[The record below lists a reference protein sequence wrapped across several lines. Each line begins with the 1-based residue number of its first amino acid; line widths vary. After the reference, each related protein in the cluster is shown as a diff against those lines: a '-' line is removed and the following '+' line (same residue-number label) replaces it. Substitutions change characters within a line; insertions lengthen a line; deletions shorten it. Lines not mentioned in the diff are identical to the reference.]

1 MTPAG
6 HTLDGKF
13 VHDGKVDPTKIADV
27 PSVMRIASPVI
38 MGTLQAGSVFAER
51 YEIVALIGRGG
62 MGAVYRAR
70 HLALGKHV
78 ALKILGGRDNEA
90 RFDREAR
97 VIAKLD
103 HPSCVRVLDCGR
115 DEDTWHPYI
124 AMDLLEGP
132 TLAKL
137 LAAEGQLST
146 GRAVAI
152 AKNLLTALAHAH
164 AHGVLH
170 RDLKPENIIVTSRDG
185 APRAVL
191 IDFGL
196 AHLLDEAG
204 LTARGMCIGSPSYL
218 APERLAGD
226 QYNARA
232 DLYGVGILLYEM
244 LAGEKPFAGTSVEEI
259 LINCRERPARPLRA
273 IRKDVTRSLERVIT
287 RAMAKDPLKRFADAE
302 EMLAA
307 LDDAPVLE
315 ELAQRTSTQVRE
327 QEATTMTIA
336 DLDLRPSLLRRAW
349 SWMRFGRWRFS

>member
-1 MTPAG
+1 
-6 HTLDGKF
+6 
-13 VHDGKVDPTKIADV
+13 
-27 PSVMRIASPVI
+27 
-38 MGTLQAGSVFAER
+38 MGTLLAGTVFADR
-51 YEIVALIGRGG
+51 YEIVGLVGRGG
-62 MGAVYRAR
+62 MGTVYRAR
-70 HLALGKHV
+70 HLNLGKV
-78 ALKILGGRDNEA
+78 IALKVLDGTDHEA

-97 VIAKLD
+97 VIARLD

-115 DEDTWHPYI
+115 DDDNWRPYI

-152 AKNLLTALAHAH
+152 ARNLLTALAHAH
-164 AHGVLH
+164 GQGVLH

-196 AHLLDEAG
+196 AHVLDEAG

-218 APERLAGD
+218 SPERLAGD

-232 DLYGVGILLYEM
+232 DLYGVGVLLYEM
-244 LAGEKPFAGTSVEEI
+244 LAGEKPFTGKSVEEI
-259 LINCRERPARPLRA
+259 LIACRARPARPLRA
-273 IRKDVTRSLERVIT
+273 IRKDVSRSLERVIT
-287 RAMAKDPLKRFADAE
+287 RAMAKDPAKRFADAE

-307 LDDAPVLE
+307 LEDVPVLE
-315 ELAQRTSTQVRE
+315 ELAQRTTTHVRE
-327 QEATTMTIA
+327 EQATTMQIA
-336 DLDLRPSLLRRAW
+336 EIDLRPPSLFARMW
-349 SWMRFGRWRFS
+349 SWLRFGRWRWT